1 MTDTKQLDYIVHQ
14 LKWMEENCDDEQ
26 TSKNLRRAATQ
37 TLDRFSIEGS
47 PFYSDER
54 ILYVSMIIG
63 RLSRNIGLKGVMKC
77 LYERRQFCELPE
89 FYINWAKV
97 NVNFQYYEIFSSH
110 FCRNIFCK

>member
-1 MTDTKQLDYIVHQ
+1 MSFFLFFSFLNLFKPTYEFVYIKSLYLYLFCSQ

-54 ILYVSMIIG
+54 ILYVSMIIVCF
-63 RLSRNIGLKGVMKC
+63 L
-77 LYERRQFCELPE
+77 
-89 FYINWAKV
+89 
-97 NVNFQYYEIFSSH
+97 NFI
-110 FCRNIFCK
+110 